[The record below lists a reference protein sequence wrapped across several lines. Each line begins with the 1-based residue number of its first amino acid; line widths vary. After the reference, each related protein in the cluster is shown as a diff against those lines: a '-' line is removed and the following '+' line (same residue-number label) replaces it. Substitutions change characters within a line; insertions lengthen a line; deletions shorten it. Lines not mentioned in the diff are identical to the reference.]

1 MRMLHVVLA
10 AGGLLLPSVAWA
22 HQTSAPPPVDSPGEI
37 VQLQERCG
45 AFQVVDCASEVLTGQ
60 PLHLTIGSLAPQ
72 DGFGAGLA
80 YVGHKTTDAW
90 RIHWDA
96 DGLASTKGWR
106 VGWYG
111 KFVHSTE
118 APTTS
123 HVGTDMPAPDTPTE
137 LPEHLVVTLT
147 AQAISLDDVGFF
159 GLGPS
164 TSPDGEVFFGMRQT
178 ILGAAVVKPFTSSW
192 HPTLYGETNGRFV
205 SIRAPA
211 TAPDLADSR
220 TFVQLAE
227 GVRLRPTFARRL
239 VELNYDVSFREYIA
253 PADSTFTFDRLT
265 VDLTHDVAL
274 HFPHRRRWPQDA
286 NGPDEC
292 TTGGDPKHPFDCTI
306 TRKVEGTVEVRAFLS
321 DAFTPAG
328 HVVPFYLQPTLGG
341 ADINGEHALASYQ
354 DYRFRAPN
362 VMFVRLG
369 IEHSIFDLPIGVIA
383 LVDTGRVAL
392 TRGALTTGP
401 WQNSVSAGLTVR
413 AGGIP
418 ALSLLY
424 ARGGS
429 EGGHASLLVS
439 TTLLGGSSRPSLY

>member
-10 AGGLLLPSVAWA
+10 AGGLLLPSVALA
-22 HQTSAPPPVDSPGEI
+22 QQATTPPVDSPSEI
-37 VQLQERCG
+37 VQLQESCG
-45 AFQVVDCASEVLTGQ
+45 AFQVVGCASELLTGQ
-60 PLHLTIGSLAPQ
+60 PLHLTVGSLAPQ

-90 RIHWDA
+90 RINWDA

-106 VGWYG
+106 IGWYG
-111 KFVHSTE
+111 KFVHSAE
-118 APTTS
+118 APITS
-123 HVGTDMPAPDTPTE
+123 HFGTATPAPANPTE

-192 HPTLYGETNGRFV
+192 HPSLYGETNGRFV
-205 SIRAPA
+205 SIQAPA

-220 TFVQLAE
+220 TFVQMAE
-227 GVRLRPTFARRL
+227 GVRLRPTFARSL
-239 VELNYDVSFREYIA
+239 VQLNYDVSFREYIA
-253 PADSTFTFDRLT
+253 PADSTFSFDRLT
-265 VDLTHDVAL
+265 VDLTHDIAL
-274 HFPHRRRWPQDA
+274 HSTTTSPWPQDA

-292 TTGGDPKHPFDCTI
+292 TTGGNPAHPADCAI
-306 TRKVEGTVEVRAFLS
+306 TRNVEGTVEFRAFLS
-321 DAFTPAG
+321 DAFVPDG

-341 ADINGEHALASYQ
+341 GDINGEQALASYQ
-354 DYRFRAPN
+354 DYRFRAPD
-362 VMFVRLG
+362 VMFVRLS
-369 IEHSIFDLPIGVIA
+369 IEHSIFDLPVGVIA
-383 LVDTGRVAL
+383 LVDAGKVAL

-401 WQNSVSAGLTVR
+401 WLSSVSGGLTVR

-424 ARGGS
+424 SRGGS
-429 EGGHASLLVS
+429 EGGHASFLMS
-439 TTLLGGSSRPSLY
+439 TTLLGGSARPSLY